1 MGQHPGYYTRQIA
14 KLEKELKVK
23 QSQYQIQQDVND
35 GLRWKERMLKGA
47 IAAMGT
53 GVKAVRPAPGQQSS
67 DCASGPPATQTMAA
81 ATTSSRWQSRQTHQ
95 PAVPQLNSN
104 SYCLQDMADADASA
118 ADSSTVDAALES
130 AIFSAL
136 DEDSSTDLFFPD
148 LKTKALNHL
157 LSRLATTELKV
168 QSSLL
173 RIGCSD
179 LPGDGMYTSQLLQ
192 QLLATEGQT
201 GLHAAAEA
209 SPEECLLQL
218 AAAVKQISC
227 LLPRY
232 DDGDDSSCQ
241 VTGWS
246 ARSQLDCLIDQQVQS
261 AVARSI
267 AGKPC
272 AALQHLAVNMET
284 MRQQAYP
291 DGWFARVAAALQLTA
306 GQKAVFRAAWGKAAA
321 DRASL
326 LAKHELLAQQ
336 LQPLQQQQAA
346 VQQEFGA
353 RVQKA
358 SERCVLSMQ
367 KQARQSMQAL
377 QGPATGAAAAAAV
390 AVGAQAP
397 AYQGT
402 SGAFSFGSLHNN
414 TSTPAAA
421 AAAAATVYRSS
432 TPPGGCSS
440 TCSGSSS
447 SSASTAS
454 AAAVAALYSNTAVL
468 AGVTRTGLLLQQQ
481 QQQLGGIRPSSAT
494 ALTNAD
500 MVLSM
505 TCNVEGPTATA
516 AAAAG
521 NNPFSLACDPQVLL
535 CELRPGQLQLQ
546 QKLAAVRAS
555 LGVLHAWCG
564 LVCYN
569 TLSRKQLAVA
579 AVTSYPFAFDPLA
592 VCEAAAVPAIR
603 RPVTPAAA
611 AAAQ

>member
-14 KLEKELKVK
+14 KLEKELQVK
-23 QSQYQIQQDVND
+23 RSQFQIQQDVND

-53 GVKAVRPAPGQQSS
+53 GVKAMRPAPGQQASG
-67 DCASGPPATQTMAA
+67 CASGPPAAQPVAA
-81 ATTSSRWQSRQTHQ
+81 VTNPCTWQSGQPIQ
-95 PAVPQLNSN
+95 PAVPQLNSS

-148 LKTKALNHL
+148 SKTKALNHL
-157 LSRLATTELKV
+157 LSQLATTELKV

-179 LPGDGMYTSQLLQ
+179 MPRDSLYTSQLLQ
-192 QLLATEGQT
+192 QLLVTEGQE

-232 DDGDDSSCQ
+232 DDDDDSSCQ

-246 ARSQLDCLIDQQVQS
+246 ARSQLDCLVDQQVQA

-291 DGWFARVAAALQLTA
+291 DGW
-306 GQKAVFRAAWGKAAA
+306 
-321 DRASL
+321 
-326 LAKHELLAQQ
+326 
-336 LQPLQQQQAA
+336 
-346 VQQEFGA
+346 
-353 RVQKA
+353 
-358 SERCVLSMQ
+358 
-367 KQARQSMQAL
+367 
-377 QGPATGAAAAAAV
+377 
-390 AVGAQAP
+390 
-397 AYQGT
+397 
-402 SGAFSFGSLHNN
+402 
-414 TSTPAAA
+414 
-421 AAAAATVYRSS
+421 
-432 TPPGGCSS
+432 
-440 TCSGSSS
+440 
-447 SSASTAS
+447 
-454 AAAVAALYSNTAVL
+454 
-468 AGVTRTGLLLQQQ
+468 
-481 QQQLGGIRPSSAT
+481 
-494 ALTNAD
+494 
-500 MVLSM
+500 
-505 TCNVEGPTATA
+505 
-516 AAAAG
+516 
-521 NNPFSLACDPQVLL
+521 
-535 CELRPGQLQLQ
+535 PGQLQLQ

-579 AVTSYPFAFDPLA
+579 AVTSYPFAFDPVA

-611 AAAQ
+611 AAAAAAQ